1 MTEESTSIPLRH
13 RENGNESHFHPQ
25 VQFHFLTVPWLTC
38 VALKMAEKHET
49 NPSHR
54 KKGKFRQSV
63 VLGPASAWGPFDL
76 DLFRVD
82 YEKNMYY
89 KLPDEVS
96 TALYDSDT
104 KDRVGNAR

>member
-1 MTEESTSIPLRH
+1 
-13 RENGNESHFHPQ
+13 
-25 VQFHFLTVPWLTC
+25 
-38 VALKMAEKHET
+38 MAEKHET

-63 VLGPASAWGPFDL
+63 VLGPASACGPFDL